1 MTEKCENWKSI
12 LESNLEG
19 YNNLGDCLVCWET
32 AIGMQAVDG
41 LLPSKEFITL
51 VTKSL
56 TKSSISPSGLITL
69 MRVGY
74 YDNGSNEPIDKD
86 TMQADYVSTNIYHFL
101 RKWYYYYPDL
111 CTLEAFK
118 EIHERL
124 FRKTHE
130 NAGEFR
136 RYNISKREWV
146 LSGDTVKY
154 GDCINIKSELEKC
167 FTKAKKCSQMNQ
179 TEMVKYLSELT
190 SSIWQVHPFSEGNTR
205 TTACFM
211 ISYILTVTD
220 FPQIYDT
227 FVDNSLY
234 FRNALVRACY
244 ENSQYG
250 IKPTTRY
257 LERFYENL
265 LFDKKNKLDNQQLHI
280 SYE

>member
-1 MTEKCENWKSI
+1 
-12 LESNLEG
+12 
-19 YNNLGDCLVCWET
+19 
-32 AIGMQAVDG
+32 
-41 LLPSKEFITL
+41 
-51 VTKSL
+51 
-56 TKSSISPSGLITL
+56 
-69 MRVGY
+69 
-74 YDNGSNEPIDKD
+74 
-86 TMQADYVSTNIYHFL
+86 
-101 RKWYYYYPDL
+101 
-111 CTLEAFK
+111 
-118 EIHERL
+118 
-124 FRKTHE
+124 
-130 NAGEFR
+130 
-136 RYNISKREWV
+136 
-146 LSGDTVKY
+146 
-154 GDCINIKSELEKC
+154 
-167 FTKAKKCSQMNQ
+167 MNQ

-211 ISYILTVTD
+211 IIYILTVTD